1 MIYRNKSN
9 MECVE
14 QRFSNYNY
22 AGINVSIKNQKGT
35 LCSARNT
42 QCSEFFSWIQ
52 FRVRYLE
59 SIITNI

>member
-1 MIYRNKSN
+1 
-9 MECVE
+9 MECME

-22 AGINVSIKNQKGT
+22 AGIDVSIKNQKGT

-52 FRVRYLE
+52 FRVRYFE
-59 SIITNI
+59 GIITNI